1 MKLKRFNFNNHFGLV
16 SDCFDDA
23 FEFSVLR
30 KQQKKA
36 DEDMQRMKE
45 SMTECEELCSLV
57 DIERLLIKKGINAT
71 DLSYS
76 KTDFCEHLNAKI
88 CKQEFSL
95 NIALFPKK
103 KHPDP
108 ISLVVEDLN
117 RHEWLSR
124 NSTPESVVR
133 LMMDIAAWVPE
144 YHAYIEE
151 LEAKE
156 KQRELACRISMN
168 LLEKTISQIIID
180 KGYEYEIYQ
189 TSNGKA
195 SLRIQLSEAVQIT
208 IEVDL
213 LGDYLDQIMS
223 ITSLLQKK
231 YISGEKVFR
240 QAFEDPCHL

>member
-1 MKLKRFNFNNHFGLV
+1 MKLKRFNFKNHFGLV

-36 DEDMQRMKE
+36 DDDMKRMIE
-45 SMTECEELCSLV
+45 SLTECEELCSLV
-57 DIERLLIKKGINAT
+57 DVERLLLKKGINAT

-88 CKQEFSL
+88 SNQEFSL
-95 NIALFPKK
+95 NIPLFPKK

-108 ISLVVEDLN
+108 ISLVVGDLN
-117 RHEWLSR
+117 RHECLSR
-124 NSTPESVVR
+124 NSTPEGIVN
-133 LMMDIAAWVPE
+133 LIIEIAAWVPE

-168 LLEKTISQIIID
+168 LLEKTISKIIID

-208 IEVDL
+208 IEVAL
-213 LGDYLDQIMS
+213 LGDYLNQIMS
-223 ITSLLQKK
+223 VTSLLPQRRV
-231 YISGEKVFR
+231 SGE
-240 QAFEDPCHL
+240 

>member
-1 MKLKRFNFNNHFGLV
+1 MKLKRFNFNSHFGLV
-16 SDCFDDA
+16 SDCFDDP
-23 FEFSVLR
+23 FEFSILR

-36 DEDMQRMKE
+36 DDDMKR
-45 SMTECEELCSLV
+45 MTESLTEREDICSLV
-57 DIERLLIKKGINAT
+57 DIEMLLLKKGINET

-88 CKQEFSL
+88 GNQDFSL

-108 ISLVVEDLN
+108 ISLVIEDLN

-124 NSTPESVVR
+124 NSTPESVVK

-168 LLEKTISQIIID
+168 LLEKTISKIIID
-180 KGYEYEIYQ
+180 KGYEYEVYQ

-195 SLRIQLSEAVQIT
+195 SLRIQISEAVQI
-208 IEVDL
+208 ILEVDL
-213 LGDYLDQIMS
+213 LGDYLDRLMG
-223 ITSLLQKK
+223 ITSLLPQKK
-231 YISGEKVFR
+231 MSGEQIFR
-240 QAFEDPCHL
+240 QTFEDSCHL